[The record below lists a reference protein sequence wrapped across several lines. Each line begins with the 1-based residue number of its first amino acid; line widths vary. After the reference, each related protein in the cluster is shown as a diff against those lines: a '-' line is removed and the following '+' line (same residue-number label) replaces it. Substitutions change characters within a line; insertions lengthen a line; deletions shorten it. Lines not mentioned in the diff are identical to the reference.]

1 MFEIFFQADRRR
13 STRKHVQK
21 ENKKGQ
27 GMKKKT
33 KKKKTQT
40 TRAIV
45 KIAAEP
51 ATELFEGIECVAKVF
66 QRVTK

>member
-1 MFEIFFQADRRR
+1 
-13 STRKHVQK
+13 
-21 ENKKGQ
+21 
-27 GMKKKT
+27 MKKKT